1 MAIRNRLAVLVR
13 VLLFVS
19 AAIHLSLGIAGLA
32 EAATRGAVILFGNY
46 LLAALA
52 AFALLAGYATDRLAP
67 TAAYVLGVGLATLVL
82 LAYADV
88 RAFGYDEPAPER

>member
-1 MAIRNRLAVLVR
+1 MAIRNRLAVLAC

-19 AAIHLSLGIAGLA
+19 AAIPLSLGS
-32 EAATRGAVILFGNY
+32 Y

-67 TAAYVLGVGLATLVL
+67 TAAYVLGAGLATLVL

-88 RAFGYDEPAPER
+88 HAFGYAESALERRAIPKSQSTSRTTIER